1 MNNIIKDKLVAVIRI
16 RGRVNVRSN
25 IRETMTRLNLRF
37 VNNCIL
43 VKANDTYF
51 GMLKKC
57 ESYVAFGE
65 IDQETLS
72 RLFTKKQISTDPK
85 QVFEDNY
92 NMTELK
98 TVFKLHPPKHGFRS
112 TKLSFK
118 QGGSLGYMGGNINQL
133 LKRMI

>member
-16 RGRVNVRSN
+16 RGRVNVRAN

-43 VKANDTYF
+43 VKVNDTYF

-65 IDQETLS
+65 IDQETLTS
-72 RLFTKKQISTDPK
+72 LFTKKEITIDPK

-118 QGGSLGYMGGNINQL
+118 QGGSLGYMGENINQL